1 MPLKSTLDMN
11 SSLYI
16 IAECAQG
23 YSAPSVNESIT
34 LAEWLV
40 KSAKAA
46 GADAVKFQLIIADE
60 LACPD
65 YKYYDLF
72 RSLEIGLTGWKRV
85 ADLAKSLEIDLLYD
99 IFGLDSL
106 SAAIAI
112 GADGIKIHPTDFTNT
127 ELLAHV
133 ASAKGI
139 DHVIAGCGGAT
150 QEEIQH
156 TMKLL
161 SDVTTVTLL
170 HGFQGYPTPRFD
182 NCLRR
187 LSFLSKYLN
196 QSGLSI
202 RLGFADHSD
211 PADHDATHLPAV
223 ALGFGVSVIEKHLTL
238 ARCLKLE
245 DHESALSPDE
255 FNQFIRILKGCQEAY
270 GPELKSDS
278 SFELP
283 QSEINYRRMIARH
296 VVSAKPLDKA
306 ALITPGDVC
315 LKRSSDPSGITD
327 LSSVIGKR
335 LNQSVNPNTPITPSL
350 MS

>member
-1 MPLKSTLDMN
+1 MDMTSN

-23 YSAPSVNESIT
+23 YSAPSLNESIN

-72 RSLEIGLTGWKRV
+72 RSLEIGVTGWKRV
-85 ADLAKSLEIDLLYD
+85 ADLAKAIDIDLLFD

-106 SAAIAI
+106 SAAIAS

-127 ELLAHV
+127 ELLGHV
-133 ASAKGI
+133 ASAEGI
-139 DHVIAGCGGAT
+139 NHVIAGCGGAT
-150 QEEIQH
+150 QDEIEH

-187 LSFLSKYLN
+187 LSYLSKYLN
-196 QSGLSI
+196 QSRPSI

-211 PADHDATHLPAV
+211 PTAHDATHLPAV

-238 ARCLKLE
+238 ARCLELE

-255 FNQFIRILKGCQEAY
+255 FCRFIEILQDCQEAY
-270 GPELKSDS
+270 GPDLKSDS
-278 SFELP
+278 FFEIP
-283 QSEINYRRMIARH
+283 QSEINYRKMIARH
-296 VVSAKPLDKA
+296 VTSVKPIDKA
-306 ALITPGDVC
+306 VLITPSDVC
-315 LKRSSDPSGITD
+315 LKRSSNPSAITD
-327 LSSVIGKR
+327 LSSVIGRR